1 MPKYK
6 VIVDAGMKAAPTS
19 IAGAASRL
27 RMELRQNIW
36 PSNGRPGIT
45 RSSTSSSP

>member
-6 VIVDAGMKAAPTS
+6 VIVECRNEGGTTS